1 MEKYPSWPK
10 GHPWKGCRSL
20 IAARGFKSLLLR
32 SGTDENR
39 FLFSYWQY
47 FSPTGAGRLQ
57 GRKVIR
63 YRMPDSYLYS
73 NKGVQSN
80 MIRDIRE
87 HLLHKIIPF
96 WESLRDDENGG
107 YYGYV
112 DHDLH
117 VNRKTFKGCIL
128 NNRITWFFSSAAK
141 LFMDERDGKVNS
153 ANPPRRD
160 GSRAGAGLITINT
173 DRLTIRESSGRDFSR
188 IYAMLLSEAA
198 GASMVY
204 DVTRDEE
211 ALRIALDLYRI
222 IEGRCRDEGGYL
234 EAFDREFK
242 PSSNE
247 KLSENGVLATR
258 TMNTLLHVFEAY
270 TELIRVLSGVEM
282 AEVFG
287 CGSPAR
293 CTAPEKQEFILE
305 LRERL
310 DEIFTIFT
318 EKMYNPEKHRM
329 EVFFDHE
336 YRPLIDL
343 VSYGHDIETSWLID
357 RGCDVIRLAHSE
369 NGTGSSEGNVLLKK
383 MEKIA
388 RDLSAAI
395 YRTGFDG
402 HSLPEEC
409 ENGIVK
415 TSRTWWMQAETLVGF
430 LNAYQ
435 HDMTRTEYLD
445 AAHSVWE
452 YICEYQV
459 DHREGSEW
467 FHDLYEDGT
476 PFENQPIVEQWKCPY
491 HNGRMCIEVIRRGV
505 W

>member
-1 MEKYPSWPK
+1 
-10 GHPWKGCRSL
+10 
-20 IAARGFKSLLLR
+20 
-32 SGTDENR
+32 
-39 FLFSYWQY
+39 
-47 FSPTGAGRLQ
+47 
-57 GRKVIR
+57 
-63 YRMPDSYLYS
+63 
-73 NKGVQSN
+73 
-80 MIRDIRE
+80 MIQEIRE

-117 VNRKTFKGCIL
+117 VDEKAFKGCIL

-141 LFMDERDGKVNS
+141 LFLDERAGKVSSVNPPVSEEFIEELLDNAKHGFAFLKSACLDPVHGGMYWSVSYDGKPYDTTKHTYNQ
-153 ANPPRRD
+153 A
-160 GSRAGAGLITINT
+160 
-173 DRLTIRESSGRDFSR
+173 FS
-188 IYAMLLSEAA
+188 IYALCSY
-198 GASMVY
+198 Y

-211 ALRIALDLYRI
+211 ALEIALDLYRI

-270 TELIRVLSGVEM
+270 TELIRVLAGVEI

-287 CGSPAR
+287 CGGKSASV
-293 CTAPEKQEFILE
+293 APKRQALVFE
-305 LRERL
+305 LRERM

-336 YRPLIDL
+336 YIPLIDL

-357 RGCDVIRLAHSE
+357 RGCDVIRLVDAE
-369 NGTGSSEGNVLLKK
+369 IGTVSSEDYVLLKK

-435 HDMTRTEYLD
+435 HDMSRSEYLE
-445 AAHSVWE
+445 AVHSVWD

-476 PFENQPIVEQWKCPY
+476 PFEHQPIVEQWKCPY

-505 W
+505 R

>member
-1 MEKYPSWPK
+1 
-10 GHPWKGCRSL
+10 
-20 IAARGFKSLLLR
+20 
-32 SGTDENR
+32 
-39 FLFSYWQY
+39 
-47 FSPTGAGRLQ
+47 
-57 GRKVIR
+57 
-63 YRMPDSYLYS
+63 
-73 NKGVQSN
+73 
-80 MIRDIRE
+80 MIQEIRE

-117 VNRKTFKGCIL
+117 VDEKAFKGCIL

-141 LFMDERDGKVNS
+141 LFLDERAGKVSSVNPPVSEEFIEELLDNAKHGFAFLKSACLDPVHGGMYWSVSYDGKPYDTTKHTYNQ
-153 ANPPRRD
+153 A
-160 GSRAGAGLITINT
+160 
-173 DRLTIRESSGRDFSR
+173 FS
-188 IYAMLLSEAA
+188 IYALCSY
-198 GASMVY
+198 Y
-204 DVTRDEE
+204 DVTRNEE
-211 ALRIALDLYRI
+211 DLEI
-222 IEGRCRDEGGYL
+222 
-234 EAFDREFK
+234 
-242 PSSNE
+242 
-247 KLSENGVLATR
+247 
-258 TMNTLLHVFEAY
+258 
-270 TELIRVLSGVEM
+270 

-287 CGSPAR
+287 CGGKAASV
-293 CTAPEKQEFILE
+293 APERQALVFE
-305 LRERL
+305 LRERM

-336 YRPLIDL
+336 YIPLIDL

-357 RGCDVIRLAHSE
+357 RGCDVIRLVDAE
-369 NGTGSSEGNVLLKK
+369 NGTISSEDYVLLKK

-435 HDMTRTEYLD
+435 HDMSRSEYLE
-445 AAHSVWE
+445 AVRSVWD

-476 PFENQPIVEQWKCPY
+476 PFEHQPIVEQWKCPY

-505 W
+505 R

>member
-1 MEKYPSWPK
+1 
-10 GHPWKGCRSL
+10 
-20 IAARGFKSLLLR
+20 
-32 SGTDENR
+32 
-39 FLFSYWQY
+39 
-47 FSPTGAGRLQ
+47 
-57 GRKVIR
+57 
-63 YRMPDSYLYS
+63 
-73 NKGVQSN
+73 
-80 MIRDIRE
+80 MIQEIRE

-117 VNRKTFKGCIL
+117 VDEKAFKGCIL

-141 LFMDERDGKVNS
+141 LFLDERAGKVSSVNPPVSEEFIEELLDNAKHGFAFLKSACLDPVHGGMYWSVSYDGKPYDTTKHTYNQ
-153 ANPPRRD
+153 A
-160 GSRAGAGLITINT
+160 
-173 DRLTIRESSGRDFSR
+173 FS
-188 IYAMLLSEAA
+188 IYALCSY
-198 GASMVY
+198 Y

-211 ALRIALDLYRI
+211 ALEIALDLYRI

-270 TELIRVLSGVEM
+270 TELIRVLAGVEI

-287 CGSPAR
+287 CGGKSASV
-293 CTAPEKQEFILE
+293 APKRQALVFE
-305 LRERL
+305 LRERM

-357 RGCDVIRLAHSE
+357 RGCDVIRLVDAE
-369 NGTGSSEGNVLLKK
+369 NGTISSEDYVLLKK

-415 TSRTWWMQAETLVGF
+415 TSRTWWMQAEAV
-430 LNAYQ
+430 
-435 HDMTRTEYLD
+435 R
-445 AAHSVWE
+445 SVWD

-476 PFENQPIVEQWKCPY
+476 PFEHQPIVEQWKCPY

-505 W
+505 R